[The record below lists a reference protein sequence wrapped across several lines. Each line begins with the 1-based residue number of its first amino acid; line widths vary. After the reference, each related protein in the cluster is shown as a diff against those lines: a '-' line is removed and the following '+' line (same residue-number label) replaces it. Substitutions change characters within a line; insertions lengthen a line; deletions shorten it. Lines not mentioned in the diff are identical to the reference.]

1 MFKVVSFE
9 TEKAKRRQGTIE
21 SRVPF
26 VLDGQ
31 RFEVAKK
38 IVNGEM
44 SIPRWTKPVGEMLS
58 LGSAESYK
66 ELLGKVTL
74 DVELGREKVPLLYKE
89 IYELVSDPNLP
100 ELLDPKWALSGTV
113 IFAEHMEG
121 QEVKF
126 GSVRAEQ
133 GPAAR
138 VVTYSA
144 GFEYTKQMID
154 FNRTFEIDILNRG
167 MGEGYNALLN
177 HIHLSPIVSYAYK
190 PANKTAYQGK
200 DGEERWVSIWRT
212 LDAAGSAAGTAKR
225 QGSVLLANSADRNA
239 IETALKGFTYNGTTY
254 AAISGITTVI
264 YYDGYSVT
272 VGKKEYSYA
281 GVAPGKAYLIRPKRG
296 FKELLKRDLQI
307 ETTQGDLTRLVQ
319 AEMIGYAYRGVYA
332 AVEENVQ
339 EIALQ

>member
-1 MFKVVSFE
+1 MFKVISFE
-9 TEKAKRRQGTIE
+9 GEKAKRRQGTIE

-31 RFEVAKK
+31 RFEAIKK

-44 SIPRWTKPVGEMLS
+44 SIPRWSKPVGEMLS
-58 LGSAESYK
+58 LGSVESFK
-66 ELLGKVTL
+66 ELLGKVSL

-89 IYELVSDPNLP
+89 IYDFISDENLP
-100 ELLDPKWALSGTV
+100 EILDAKWAMSGTV
-113 IFAEHMEG
+113 IFMEHAEG
-121 QEVKF
+121 QEIKF
-126 GSVRAEQ
+126 GSLRAEQ
-133 GPAAR
+133 GPTAR
-138 VVTYSA
+138 IVTYSA

-177 HIHLSPIVSYAYK
+177 HIHLSPIVSFSYK
-190 PANKTAYQGK
+190 PANKTAFQGK
-200 DGEERWVSIWRT
+200 EGEERWVSIWRT
-212 LDAAGSAAGTAKR
+212 LDAARSAAGTAKR
-225 QGSVLLANSADRNA
+225 QGSILLANSADQTA

-272 VGKKEYSYA
+272 VGKKEHSYP

-307 ETTQGDLTRLVQ
+307 ETTQGDLSRLVQ
-319 AEMIGYAYRGVYA
+319 AQMVGYAYRGVYA
-332 AVEENVQ
+332 AIEENVQ